1 MMVSLDHTIYFHN
14 PPASIDKSEHKQQQQ
29 QQQWMYSE
37 MWTPWSGDGR
47 GVVGQRIWSRE
58 GVLLASCMQE
68 GVVRLKQE
76 ARIEQ
81 PSRMSKL

>member
-1 MMVSLDHTIYFHN
+1 M
-14 PPASIDKSEHKQQQQ
+14 EGQEEEKQQQQ
-29 QQQWMYSE
+29 EQQWMYSE

-58 GVLLASCMQE
+58 GMLLASCMQE

-76 ARIEQ
+76 EGTEKRN
-81 PSRMSKL
+81 RMSRAVIVGGSPSIYST

>member
-1 MMVSLDHTIYFHN
+1 MV
-14 PPASIDKSEHKQQQQ
+14 KGQEEEKQQQQ
-29 QQQWMYSE
+29 EQQWMYSE

-58 GVLLASCMQE
+58 GMLLASCMQE

-76 ARIEQ
+76 EGVEKRR
-81 PSRMSKL
+81 RMSRL